1 MARPD
6 KAAAVEEIRRNTS
19 EAQAVLLTEYR
30 GLTVPAM
37 KDLRQSLAGIATY
50 VVVKNTLTKIAVR
63 EAGVEGLDQVLAGP
77 TAVAY
82 VHSDP
87 VAAAKALR
95 AFARSHRAFTV
106 KGGIMEGRA
115 LTAED
120 VARLA
125 DMDSREVTLAK
136 VAGVLKAS
144 LFQAA
149 RLFNAPASQAV
160 RTIEALRE
168 KQESAA

>member
-6 KAAAVEEIRRNTS
+6 KAAAVEEIRTQVAGS
-19 EAQAVLLTEYR
+19 QAALLTEYR
-30 GLTVPAM
+30 GLSVPEM
-37 KDLRQSLAGIATY
+37 KALRQALGTEANYT
-50 VVVKNTLTKIAVR
+50 VVKNTLTKIAVNQVGI
-63 EAGVEGLDQVLAGP
+63 AGLDEVLTGP
-77 TAVAY
+77 TAIAY
-82 VHSDP
+82 VHGDP

-95 AFARSHRAFTV
+95 DFARAHHALVV

-115 LTAED
+115 LTADD
-120 VARLA
+120 VKQLA

-136 VAGVLKAS
+136 LAGVLKAS

-149 RLFNAPASQAV
+149 RLFNGSPSKVV
-160 RTIEALRE
+160 RTIDALRE